1 MNKDEKKEAKYY
13 GVYIKSILEKKVSVP
28 ITQIGRNIKEV
39 LENKI
44 NESISGKC
52 ISEGFVRPNSIIIT
66 SYSSGMVQNEDIDF
80 VVIFECMI
88 AHPVENQWLECQTH
102 TITKAGIHA
111 RVMDGDNIPI
121 HVFIAKE
128 HHTRDNYFN
137 SIKENMNIKAKVIGI
152 RYELND
158 PYICAI
164 CKLLETDTIRVPRKK

>member
-1 MNKDEKKEAKYY
+1 MNKDEKKEGKYR
-13 GVYIKSILEKKVSVP
+13 GVYMKSILEKKVSVP
-28 ITQIGRNIKEV
+28 IRQVGRNIKSV
-39 LENKI
+39 LEAKI
-44 NESISGKC
+44 NDSISGKC
-52 ISEGFVRPNSIIIT
+52 ISEGFVRPESIVIV
-66 SYSSGMVQNEDIDF
+66 SYSSGIVQNEDIDF

-88 AHPVENQWLECQTH
+88 AHPVENQWLECETQ

-111 RVMDGDNIPI
+111 RVIEGNTVPV

-128 HHTRDNYFN
+128 HHTKDHYFN

-164 CKLLETDTIRVPRKK
+164 CKLLQTESIKVSRNK